1 MILFSLKCV
10 KLLQKKSESFDIPDK
25 FAFLRL
31 TYPHLLRIFVAI
43 LSAIKMITFVAP
55 ISQRFTRFVQ
65 VFLPYFCYLSI
76 LSNAQQSLLWGNNLT
91 DRVNLQNTYESLI
104 FYVLYLCI
112 MASIKALTDV
122 FQLNLN
128 K

>member
-1 MILFSLKCV
+1 MLLSLIIHDIILPEMRQTSA
-10 KLLQKKSESFDIPDK
+10 KKSESFDIPDK

-76 LSNAQQSLLWGNNLT
+76 LSNAQQSLL
-91 DRVNLQNTYESLI
+91 
-104 FYVLYLCI
+104 
-112 MASIKALTDV
+112 
-122 FQLNLN
+122 
-128 K
+128 